1 MAKKTEQEL
10 KSILKNRGGNLVKGM
25 FNKTPKRHIVTFDGA
40 EKPDVTTVQVI
51 DKKTDSVVD
60 IINEIRKY
68 NAPKIDEKTF
78 IRTSMFNARFEDEN
92 LPQKEEIDSITF
104 KPAENDDILYIDVRF
119 KPKRKLYFELLTTNL
134 DEEPFI
140 IEFFD
145 RNGEVVDAV
154 KLYLSTAK
162 SALSK
167 PIEFDKSKGYADFV
181 LNDELSY
188 ELRFEFTV

>member
-10 KSILKNRGGNLVKGM
+10 KSILRNRGENLVKGM

-60 IINEIRKY
+60 IVDEIRKY

-78 IRTSMFNARFEDEN
+78 IRTSMFRARFYDEN
-92 LPQKEEIDSITF
+92 LPQDEEIDAITF
-104 KPAENDDILYIDVRF
+104 KPSENDDILYIDVRF
-119 KPKRKLYFELLTTNL
+119 KPKRKLYFELLTTDL

-140 IEFFD
+140 IEFLD
-145 RNGEVVDAV
+145 GSGKVVDTV
-154 KLYLSTAK
+154 KLYLSTAE

-167 PIEFDKSKGYADFV
+167 PIEFDKSRWHGVV
-181 LNDELSY
+181 LNEELSY
-188 ELRFEFTV
+188 ELRFEFYI